1 MLAIKILNLGGQNME
16 RVNLNE
22 FAQKIAEREGKKS
35 QVNIAQIK
43 EILKIILS
51 ELAKL
56 PLDMREEV
64 ILRNKEPEPPK
75 DRLRKEGEQP

>member
-1 MLAIKILNLGGQNME
+1 ME

-43 EILKIILS
+43 EILRIVLI
-51 ELAKL
+51 ELAEL
-56 PLDMREEV
+56 PLDIREEV
-64 ILRNKEPEPPK
+64 ILRFKKPEQPK
-75 DRLRKEGEQP
+75 DRLLKEGEQPEEIRKEE

>member
-1 MLAIKILNLGGQNME
+1 ME

-22 FAQKIAEREGKKS
+22 FAQKIAEQEGKKS

-43 EILKIILS
+43 EILRITLS

-56 PLDMREEV
+56 PLDIREEV
-64 ILRNKEPEPPK
+64 VLRFKEPEPPGAPG
-75 DRLRKEGEQP
+75 DRLIKEGDQP